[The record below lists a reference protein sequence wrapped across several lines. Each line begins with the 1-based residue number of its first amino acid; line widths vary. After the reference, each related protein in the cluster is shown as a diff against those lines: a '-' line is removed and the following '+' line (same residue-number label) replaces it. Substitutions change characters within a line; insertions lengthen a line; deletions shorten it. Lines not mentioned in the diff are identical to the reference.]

1 MEVLRNN
8 WDSESETYDGKDEC
22 NKTKEFERTIVL
34 KECSDHCDYLNAV
47 ANCVEL
53 GLGACGSI
61 AILHRHIFYAPAVVD
76 GMNGELGFDLEAFTQ
91 DGEGLYER
99 LAHGSVA
106 GHDVVEAIA
115 VNPLDHGANK
125 IVSEPVKCSF
135 VLFCIGAIRETIADG
150 HVCLAI
156 KDGLTERFGGFG
168 GVRVVSINH
177 QVALG
182 VDIAKHLAADVA
194 FALPWFMSHCGP
206 VLLGYL
212 CRIVGGIVVVN
223 VYLLASE

>member
-1 MEVLRNN
+1 MPSLTVLSL
-8 WDSESETYDGKDEC
+8 DSEP
-22 NKTKEFERTIVL
+22 
-34 KECSDHCDYLNAV
+34 A
-47 ANCVEL
+47 
-53 GLGACGSI
+53 GLSRYS
-61 AILHRHIFYAPAVVD
+61 HRHIFYAPAVVD

-150 HVCLAI
+150 QSASPLRMGSQS
-156 KDGLTERFGGFG
+156 D
-168 GVRVVSINH
+168 
-177 QVALG
+177 
-182 VDIAKHLAADVA
+182 LAASA
-194 FALPWFMSHCGP
+194 
-206 VLLGYL
+206 GYVSSPST
-212 CRIVGGIVVVN
+212 IK
-223 VYLLASE
+223 